1 MLTATAVARILGS
14 TTFTIIELMGLV
26 EANRQSSAATIALQ
40 YTAGVGAVRATS
52 VRGAAAS
59 VTGPARA
66 NTSAARGTHQQNEDG
81 REHQPRDARHEEA
94 AAPAQIAIGQT
105 THDVSQRAAH
115 GEGGEEHGEHPSPPL
130 AREVVGE
137 QSG

>member
-52 VRGAAAS
+52 VRGAPAS
-59 VTGPARA
+59 VTGPDSQRYACRERDRRRA
-66 NTSAARGTHQQNEDG
+66 PSQPPADG
-81 REHQPRDARHEEA
+81 PRQPGA
-94 AAPAQIAIGQT
+94 AAVALTSPAA
-105 THDVSQRAAH
+105 
-115 GEGGEEHGEHPSPPL
+115 
-130 AREVVGE
+130 
-137 QSG
+137 